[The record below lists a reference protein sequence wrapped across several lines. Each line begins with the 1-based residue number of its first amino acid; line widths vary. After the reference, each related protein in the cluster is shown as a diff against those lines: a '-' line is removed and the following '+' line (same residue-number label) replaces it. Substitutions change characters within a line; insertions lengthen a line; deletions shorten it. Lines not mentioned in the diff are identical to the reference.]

1 MGRGAAEAGPPAPEE
16 GGAMSEGESR
26 WELTRHRGHQKK
38 QLPEGP
44 RDLGAPASAPAASRQ
59 LGPLWVGS

>member
-1 MGRGAAEAGPPAPEE
+1 
-16 GGAMSEGESR
+16 MSEGESR